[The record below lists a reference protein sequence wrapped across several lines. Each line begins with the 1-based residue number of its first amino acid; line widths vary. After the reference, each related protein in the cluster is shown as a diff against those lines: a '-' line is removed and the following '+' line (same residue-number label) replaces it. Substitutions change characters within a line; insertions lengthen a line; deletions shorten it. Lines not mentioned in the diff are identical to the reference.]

1 MGTINYFTS
10 DYITLGIK
18 PYEVEDYLND
28 PDFMTFLMEECN
40 VNTDNRD
47 EVLEYIYDEI
57 QRDYDDDYAN
67 VQYELENHIFTYFNV
82 VLKPGYYEGFSIDI
96 EHNFGYCYE
105 DYSEKLEA
113 QKEITEI
120 KEFLM
125 NCAGYGMVACSP
137 GWCTGY
143 SDYKSTVKA
152 IKAAIAAMRDEVR
165 STPTYNKLKVAGEL
179 W

>member
-1 MGTINYFTS
+1 MGTINYCTS

-18 PYEVEDYLND
+18 PYDIDGYMND
-28 PDFMTFLMEECN
+28 PDYMDCLREEQN
-40 VNTDNRD
+40 IDTNN
-47 EVLEYIYDEI
+47 EKAVLNAIYEQISMDYDE
-57 QRDYDDDYAN
+57 DYAN
-67 VQYELENHIFTYFNV
+67 VLDELENHIFTYFHV

-96 EHNFGYCYE
+96 EHNFGICYD
-105 DYSEKLEA
+105 DYTEKQEA

-143 SDYKSTVKA
+143 SNYKETIKA
-152 IKAAIAAMRDEVR
+152 IKAAIKAMRDEVR
-165 STPTYNKLKVAGEL
+165 NTPTYNQLKAAGEL